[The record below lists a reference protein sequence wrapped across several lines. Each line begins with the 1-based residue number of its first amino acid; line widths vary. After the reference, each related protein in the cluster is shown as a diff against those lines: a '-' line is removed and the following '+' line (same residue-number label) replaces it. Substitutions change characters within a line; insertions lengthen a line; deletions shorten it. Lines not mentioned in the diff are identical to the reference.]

1 MGWFSKLL
9 VIGVVGY
16 GGNYVYKLNEN
27 GYLSLPDIPTG
38 AYPISFKNGLRGVV
52 YDMDVTDDQYA
63 DAPKIFRRLVMANRD
78 RRFIG
83 FPSDVPR
90 WFEDTWST
98 CRAGTAEER
107 EFIVSSLPEGMKR
120 DLLGARLDAICS
132 IEIEGERPILRGLIY
147 SVPA

>member
-1 MGWFSKLL
+1 MGWFTKLL

-16 GGNYVYKLNEN
+16 GGYVTYDLNRG
-27 GYLSLPDIPTG
+27 GYFSLPDIPSG
-38 AYPISFKNGLRGVV
+38 AYPISFKSGLRGVV

-63 DAPKIFRRLVMANRD
+63 DAPKLFRRLVIANRD

-83 FPSDVPR
+83 LPSDVPR

-98 CRAGTAEER
+98 CRVGTEEER
-107 EFIVSSLPEGMKR
+107 EYIVSNMPEDVKR
-120 DLLGARLDAICS
+120 EMVGARLDAICF
-132 IEIEGERPILRGLIY
+132 IEIEGELPMLRGLIY